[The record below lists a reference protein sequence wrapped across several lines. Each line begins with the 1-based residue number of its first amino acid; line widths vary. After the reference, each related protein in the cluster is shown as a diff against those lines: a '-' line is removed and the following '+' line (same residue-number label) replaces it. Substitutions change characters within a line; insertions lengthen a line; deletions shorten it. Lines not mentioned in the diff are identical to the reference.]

1 MQEGSGISIP
11 GSFRGHGGC
20 RMSESFEYLLS
31 RGSEPRE
38 LVKGKCLPLVSGQFD
53 SNIFIDP

>member
-1 MQEGSGISIP
+1 M
-11 GSFRGHGGC
+11 RD
-20 RMSESFEYLLS
+20 SFEYLLS

-53 SNIFIDP
+53 PNIFTDP